1 MPDMPAKPE
10 IVELSSSDTHALRRA
25 VLRDGDP
32 TRTVVYPEDDLAGT
46 VHLGI
51 RDGDGTLVA
60 TSSWTP
66 KPLDAFAGRRAI
78 QLRGMAIA
86 AGMQGAGVGGRLFE
100 AAVTRWTTA
109 GYELV
114 WARARDSALNFYAKH
129 GCTVVGDGFVDDT
142 TRLPHHVVV
151 RELAARSD

>member
-1 MPDMPAKPE
+1 ME
-10 IVELSSSDTHALRRA
+10 IIEIASSETHDLRRA

-32 TRTVVYPEDDLAGT
+32 TRTVVYPEDDLAET

-51 RDGDGTLVA
+51 RDADGALVA

-66 KPLDAFAGRRAI
+66 KPLDALPGRRAV
-78 QLRGMAIA
+78 QLRGMAISA
-86 AGMQGAGVGGRLFE
+86 TLQGAGVGGMLFE
-100 AAVTRWTTA
+100 TAVARWAAA
-109 GYELV
+109 GYDLV

-129 GCTVVGDGFVDDT
+129 GCTVIGDGFIDDT

-151 RELAARSD
+151 RDPTTSDPPSTG

>member
-1 MPDMPAKPE
+1 MTLDVVE
-10 IVELSSSDTHALRRA
+10 ISSAETHALRRA

-32 TRTVVYPEDDLAGT
+32 TRTVVYPEDDLADT

-51 RDGDGTLVA
+51 RDANGTVVA

-66 KPLDAFAGRRAI
+66 KPLDAFPDERAV

-86 AGMQGAGVGGRLFE
+86 AGMQGAGIGGLLFE
-100 AAVTRWTTA
+100 TAVTRWSDD
-109 GYELV
+109 GFDLV

-129 GCTVVGDGFVDDT
+129 GCRVVGDGFTDDT
-142 TRLPHHVVV
+142 TRLPHHIVV
-151 RELAARSD
+151 RQLGADVRVTPD